1 MTGRAMRLKLAA
13 QFSLVTSIVL
23 IFTSAVFFYFNIS
36 TLQRT
41 FLETYVHEV
50 DSLGEVILRATR
62 QEMLDNNRDRVFQVI
77 DAVCDHSKIQNIR
90 LINKDGLV
98 VYSTIDSQI
107 NSRIDK
113 IDDPGCRTC
122 HRGEKPLTHAGTM
135 DRSNVFINSEGMKTL
150 GISKPIYNEE
160 SCSSASC
167 HVHSRNLNLLGILD
181 VAVSMDAMTAQVN
194 DYRNNFLIQVL
205 FLVLSLIL
213 CIAML
218 TRKLITQPVKTL
230 LDHTRAVAKGDWKYV
245 HSVPGDEL
253 GELGDAFN
261 DMTQKLKKATD
272 ERDDWAATLETR
284 VEVRTRKIQEM
295 QSVLIRSE
303 KLASLGELVAGI
315 AHELNNPLTGIM
327 IHAPMIAEDP
337 LLDPS
342 LRDDC
347 QIIIEEASRCSKI
360 VGELLDFSRVSGIQK
375 IRSSVNET
383 IDRALALVEHHAD
396 FHDIEIVKKFG
407 LDIPDLFM
415 DASQIEQVIVNML
428 VNASQA
434 MPDGGSLEI
443 VTEQRLITD
452 TVAIQLTDTGMGI
465 PDHNLEKLFDPFFT
479 TKGHKGTGLGLSVS
493 YGIIESHGGEIHVR
507 SRMGEGTTFTIE
519 LPLALNEDGETEGN
533 GDPVIGDQ

>member
-1 MTGRAMRLKLAA
+1 MRLKLAA
-13 QFSLVTSIVL
+13 QISLVTSIVL

-36 TLQRT
+36 TLKKT

-50 DSLGEVILRATR
+50 DSLSEVILRATR

-77 DAVCDHSKIQNIR
+77 DAVCDHSKIEHIR
-90 LINKDGLV
+90 LINKDGFV
-98 VYSTIDSQI
+98 VYSTNETEI
-107 NSRIDK
+107 NSLIDK

-122 HRGEKPLTHAGTM
+122 HRGEKPLTHAATM
-135 DRSNVFINSEGMKTL
+135 DRSNVFSNSEGMKSL
-150 GISKPIYNEE
+150 GISKPIYNEQ
-160 SCSSASC
+160 SCSSGSC
-167 HVHSRNLNLLGILD
+167 HVHSRDLNLLGILD
-181 VAVSMDAMTAQVN
+181 VAVSMDAMTAQIN
-194 DYRNNFLIQVL
+194 DYRNNFLIQVV

-230 LDHTRAVAKGDWKYV
+230 LDHTRAVARGDWQYV

-253 GELGDAFN
+253 GELGEAFN
-261 DMTQKLKKATD
+261 DMTQKLKKARE
-272 ERDDWAATLETR
+272 ERDEWAATLETR

-337 LLDPS
+337 LLDPA
-342 LRDDC
+342 LKDDC
-347 QIIIEEASRCSKI
+347 MVIIEEATRCSKI

-375 IRSSVNET
+375 TRSSVNET
-383 IDRALALVEHHAD
+383 IDRALALIEHHAD
-396 FHDIEIVKKFG
+396 FHDIVIVKKFG
-407 LDIPDLFM
+407 LDIPELFM
-415 DASQIEQVIVNML
+415 DASQIEQVLVNML

-434 MPDGGSLEI
+434 MPDGGSIEI
-443 VTEQRLITD
+443 TTELRPSSGI
-452 TVAIQLTDTGMGI
+452 VAIQVTDTGVGI

-493 YGIIESHGGEIHVR
+493 FGIIESHGGQIQVG
-507 SRMGEGTTFTIE
+507 SRVGEGTTFTIE
-519 LPLALNEDGETEGN
+519 LPLTLTEEPEPEGKYRS
-533 GDPVIGDQ
+533 GDR